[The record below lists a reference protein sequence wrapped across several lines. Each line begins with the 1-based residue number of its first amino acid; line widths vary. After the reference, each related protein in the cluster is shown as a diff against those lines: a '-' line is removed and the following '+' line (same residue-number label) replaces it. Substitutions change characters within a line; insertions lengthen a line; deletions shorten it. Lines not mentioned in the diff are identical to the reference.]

1 MKDIR
6 KDKTEMEDITDKDF
20 KDTKY
25 QVKKS
30 RNKDQVEIKGNKM
43 H

>member
-1 MKDIR
+1 
-6 KDKTEMEDITDKDF
+6 MEDITDKDF